1 MVKRKERN
9 WTLVIIASFWMLLS
23 AVVVLVGIFNFQSLG
38 WIAASLMII
47 SGAASIGLAV
57 LAIVK
62 NDSAWLLLDII
73 LPG

>member
-62 NDSAWLLLDII
+62 NDPAWLLLDII